1 MSVVCTSIVSSSKLH
16 QSRESFS
23 GFLFFCSLMKKNGI
37 TTIYLSS
44 YCYTALPSDL
54 EYK

>member
-1 MSVVCTSIVSSSKLH
+1 MSVVCAFIVCSSKLH

-23 GFLFFCSLMKKNGI
+23 GFLFFCSLMKNSN
-37 TTIYLSS
+37 TIYLP
-44 YCYTALPSDL
+44 YCYTASPSDL